1 MGGQLVF
8 SPASDCPLAGRKI
21 LVVEDEW
28 LLACGLEDI
37 LGRWGCRVLGPFARA
52 ADATAALAD
61 RTAPRPDLALLDL
74 NLADGSSLPVAE
86 RLARLGVP
94 FLLVSACGSLPRD
107 AAAVLRAAP
116 HLTKPVPDDHLRR
129 AMRQSLAARRCSLE
143 HPADRVA

>member
-1 MGGQLVF
+1 
-8 SPASDCPLAGRKI
+8 LAGRKV

-28 LLACGLEDI
+28 VLARALQDT
-37 LGRWGCRVLGPFARA
+37 LDRWGCQVLGPFARA
-52 ADATAALAD
+52 TDAVAALAD

-74 NLADGSSLPVAE
+74 NLADGTSLPVAE

-116 HLTKPVPDDHLRR
+116 YLTKLVPDDQLRR
-129 AMRQSLAARRCSLE
+129 AMRQSLAARRCDAA
-143 HPADRVA
+143 HPVDRVA